1 MKLENNELRN
11 LFNAYR
17 AYYEALDSISPD
29 TRKPNFPEV
38 ISQNLV
44 GRIIEMNGDREVDYQ
59 PSSGDLMTGDQK
71 VEVKAFISDGP
82 TTFGPKE
89 AWDEIYFFDARDFV
103 NEHFLCYKVSFSNT
117 DGRWKSI

>member
-1 MKLENNELRN
+1 M
-11 LFNAYR
+11 
-17 AYYEALDSISPD
+17 
-29 TRKPNFPEV
+29 
-38 ISQNLV
+38 V